1 MIISIK
7 FVLFAAVIAVL
18 AVGYKRSKKT
28 QEYDERQELLQNRA
42 YRYAAHD
49 MIFTSAAA
57 VIWSEELMKVLNG
70 ELLALL
76 IMLVGIVIYV
86 SYAVL
91 HDAYFPINKTIGM
104 ASIGLFGTMSILEL
118 IVIIKNLLNHTFSP
132 ENGGMSLLL
141 LIAFAIIISVML
153 YKKHLDKKEA
163 DS

>member
-1 MIISIK
+1 MIILIK

-18 AVGYKRSKKT
+18 AVGYKHSKKM

-42 YRYAAHD
+42 YRYAAHG

-76 IMLVGIVIYV
+76 VMLVGTVIYV

-91 HDAYFPINKTIGM
+91 HDAYFPMNKNSGM
-104 ASIGLFGTMSILEL
+104 ASVGLFSVIAIIEL
-118 IVIIKNLLNHTFSP
+118 IVVVKNMLSHTFSA
-132 ENGGMSLLL
+132 ENGGLHLLL
-141 LIAFAIIISVML
+141 LVAFVIILGVIF
-153 YKKHLDKKEA
+153 YKRHLDKEEA